1 MGVNNF
7 WTRNRKQETDTTI
20 VQLMVSASS
29 IFSVMGTEAVREV
42 GTPQKQLRRID
53 SVDDKGTKS
62 RRKIEQT

>member
-1 MGVNNF
+1 
-7 WTRNRKQETDTTI
+7 
-20 VQLMVSASS
+20 MVSASS